1 MGFCQPQKGGVKALA
16 EWEARKDRLAAV
28 RREER
33 IIEIQFPLKAL
44 AEWEARKDR
53 LAAVTRSV
61 YEAQIASEDD

>member
-1 MGFCQPQKGGVKALA
+1 MGIGRFRGRELPFLTWASA
-16 EWEARKDRLAAV
+16 SP

-61 YEAQIASEDD
+61 YKAQIASEDD